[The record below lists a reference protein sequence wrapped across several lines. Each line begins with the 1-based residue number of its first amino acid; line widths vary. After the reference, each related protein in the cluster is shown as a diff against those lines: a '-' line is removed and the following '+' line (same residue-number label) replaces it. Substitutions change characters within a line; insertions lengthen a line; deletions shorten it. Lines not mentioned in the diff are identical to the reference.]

1 MDKEQLKDLL
11 KQFSQEEIREALGD
25 KKKDKNRRRG
35 KGKRKKSSNDKEP
48 INNKKLQESS
58 ENKFDDIISTIRL
71 SSDEEKEL
79 RDAAEADKGAEVN
92 PNRGRRNLVEKKPFR
107 CSSCG
112 KDHKMFPSQVFNR
125 ERWKCNRCIIGGK

>member
-25 KKKDKNRRRG
+25 EKKNKNRRRG
-35 KGKRKKSSNDKEP
+35 KGKRKKS
-48 INNKKLQESS
+48 NNKTRPQENF

-71 SSDEEKEL
+71 SADEERELKE
-79 RDAAEADKGAEVN
+79 AGKADEGAEIN
-92 PNRGRRNLVEKKPFR
+92 PNRGKRTAAEKQSFR

-112 KDHKMFPSQVFNR
+112 RDYKMFPSQIFNR
-125 ERWKCNRCIIGGK
+125 ERWKCNRCITGGK

>member
-35 KGKRKKSSNDKEP
+35 KGKRKKTSN
-48 INNKKLQESS
+48 NNKPSDIKKPQNSS

-92 PNRGRRNLVEKKPFR
+92 PNRGKRNLAEKKSFR

-112 KDHKMFPSQVFNR
+112 RDHQMFPSQIFNR
-125 ERWKCNRCIIGGK
+125 ERWKCNRCITGGQ

>member
-1 MDKEQLKDLL
+1 MGKEKLKDLL

-35 KGKRKKSSNDKEP
+35 KGKRKKSNE
-48 INNKKLQESS
+48 NKKPQESS

-79 RDAAEADKGAEVN
+79 RDAAEADKGAEIN
-92 PNRGRRNLVEKKPFR
+92 PNRGRRNLAEKKSFR

-112 KDHKMFPSQVFNR
+112 KDHKMFPSQIFNR
-125 ERWKCNRCIIGGK
+125 ERWKCNRCITGGK